1 MSRPPRLAPRSVA
14 SPAGAPRPSPARPA
28 VRVLVAGLALS
39 VEACATTPLTSAA
52 TLAPTA
58 PTASAPT
65 TPGADPAVAAA
76 PTPAGPTPAGPSPAP
91 GPPGAPAPAGPAAD
105 PLIPP
110 PMNPPP
116 PLPRWEDVASSH
128 PKGATNPPS
137 PVLEVSVQGDRCW
150 KAWRGGMIR
159 PPLDEAAIGGRVI
172 LEGQVGAGTEIVC
185 PSPEAEQLLQA
196 WRAQGR

>member
-1 MSRPPRLAPRSVA
+1 MSRPPPPASRTVAPPV
-14 SPAGAPRPSPARPA
+14 GAPRPSASRPA

-39 VEACATTPLTSAA
+39 VEACATTPST
-52 TLAPTA
+52 TAPTA
-58 PTASAPT
+58 PTTASAPT
-65 TPGADPAVAAA
+65 VPGVDPAVA
-76 PTPAGPTPAGPSPAP
+76 PTQAPAGPAP
-91 GPPGAPAPAGPAAD
+91 VAGPPGAPAPAGPAAD

-137 PVLEVSVQGDRCW
+137 PVLEVSLDGDRCW

-159 PPLDEAAIGGRVI
+159 PTVEEAAIGGRVI
-172 LEGQVGAGTEIVC
+172 LEGQVGSGTEIVC
-185 PSPEAEQLLQA
+185 PSTEAAQLLQT